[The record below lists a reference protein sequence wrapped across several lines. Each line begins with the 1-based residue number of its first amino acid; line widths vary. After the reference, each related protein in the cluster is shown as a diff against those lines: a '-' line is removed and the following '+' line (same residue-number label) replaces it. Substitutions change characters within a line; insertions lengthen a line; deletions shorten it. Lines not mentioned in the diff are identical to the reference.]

1 MKKATL
7 VAAFSLAATVASAQV
22 PTPRPLELGIDAG
35 VTIGLG
41 DNTVTT
47 IDIPVSAFRVG
58 FPISPRTSLEPKLTV
73 HIATGNDVTI
83 TSYRGEVGL
92 LYHLGSDRYP
102 GAYQRAGLYVR
113 PFLGIVGAS
122 VGGSVSKRFRPAAA
136 VPDMPGSTS
145 IAGSPPRSHSAPFP
159 EGARQPDQACFSEH
173 RNRSGPA
180 IGSIGHGSYRV
191 PLAARDRGPFR
202 EVLARS
208 WRTVHRA

>member
-122 VGGSVSKRFRPAAA
+122 VEIDDEDESDSAGILGIGLGWKHPLVSRL
-136 VPDMPGSTS
+136 STRLEANFAHQFGEGDGNE
-145 IAGSPPRSHSAPFP
+145 IGLLAGLSFFTR
-159 EGARQPDQACFSEH
+159 
-173 RNRSGPA
+173 
-180 IGSIGHGSYRV
+180 
-191 PLAARDRGPFR
+191 
-202 EVLARS
+202 
-208 WRTVHRA
+208 

>member
-1 MKKATL
+1 MGMELAVQSAAGITPTQTAMKKATL
-7 VAAFSLAATVASAQV
+7 VAAFSLAATAASAQV

-58 FPISPRTSLEPKLTV
+58 FPISPRTSLEPKITV

-92 LYHLGSDRYP
+92 LYHFGSDRYP

-122 VGGSVSKRFRPAAA
+122 VEFDDEDESDSAGLLGIGLGWKIPLVSRL
-136 VPDMPGSTS
+136 STRLEANFAHQFGEGDGNE
-145 IAGSPPRSHSAPFP
+145 IGLLAGLSFFTR
-159 EGARQPDQACFSEH
+159 
-173 RNRSGPA
+173 
-180 IGSIGHGSYRV
+180 
-191 PLAARDRGPFR
+191 
-202 EVLARS
+202 
-208 WRTVHRA
+208 